1 MFPEKPLVIKFDCIF
16 FGQPF
21 VCWVPKAPDSEPRRH
36 GDLLWHW
43 HWRGQK
49 DLCFCAG
56 VGDSQGFRGIIIP
69 RSSWFPEW
77 FSHPWVLIRLWVQS
91 SFSTESQ
98 GELATCNRRAMGRII
113 STVAKP
119 FNPWASMLVSYPC
132 STTRH
137 RSFGA
142 NPQKLQMAAWDAVK
156 VQAPSSCRLLW
167 LIISCSDKHRMDPF
181 YIMLADMRDI
191 VKVLTLLFSRAKP
204 TFRSRATLPNTQMTI
219 SFSYGDWKFDWR
231 FEKIP
236 ETPKKGKPFSKTW
249 QISWHFAEMYRHT

>member
-49 DLCFCAG
+49 DLCFCA

-77 FSHPWVLIRLWVQS
+77 FSHAWVLIRFWVQS

-98 GELATCNRRAMGRII
+98 GELATCNHRAIGRII

-142 NPQKLQMAAWDAVK
+142 NPQKLQLAAWDAVK

-181 YIMLADMRDI
+181 YIIFARHSKGVDSVILSSQTNIQISSHPPQHPNDHKFFIWRL
-191 VKVLTLLFSRAKP
+191 KVRLE
-204 TFRSRATLPNTQMTI
+204 I
-219 SFSYGDWKFDWR
+219 W
-231 FEKIP
+231 KIP
-236 ETPKKGKPFSKTW
+236 ETPKK
-249 QISWHFAEMYRHT
+249 R